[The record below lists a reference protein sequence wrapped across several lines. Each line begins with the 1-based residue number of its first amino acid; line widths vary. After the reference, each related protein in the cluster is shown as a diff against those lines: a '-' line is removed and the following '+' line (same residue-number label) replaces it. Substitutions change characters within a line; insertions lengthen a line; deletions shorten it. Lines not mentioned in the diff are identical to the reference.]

1 VNLMPDTLEQTG
13 LAAKNAAA
21 QAVTLNTDTK
31 NTILNKCADAL
42 IDQAD
47 YILEENGYDLE
58 CAKDIKESF
67 RDRLT
72 LTMPRIRSMSDGLRQ
87 VALLPDP
94 IGEAIS
100 MKTLPNG
107 LSVAQKRVPM
117 GVIYCIRS

>member
-1 VNLMPDTLEQTG
+1 MPDTLEQTG